1 MALAGLKKQFNKANQ
16 YMNEK
21 IGGVEGT
28 KFTDEFTQL
37 ERRTD
42 LTYELVDELINRTKE
57 YLQPNPASRTKLM
70 VSSKLKGAPG
80 KPHSYPQPEGILAD
94 AMCKY
99 GKEVNDDSNFAKSL
113 AEMGEALREMAE
125 VKYALE
131 DNVKQNFLEPL
142 THLQAKD
149 LKDVLFHRKKLEGRR
164 LDYDCKKRKRQ
175 KGTHFSEDEI
185 RMAEEKLEESY
196 NLASMGMHNL
206 LQNEIEQLSQIC
218 VLSEA
223 LYEYHSQCANILE
236 SLNAR
241 LMEIKNGAAQRTF
254 QPYIPK
260 KLHELNLNVTSI
272 GHDDLSPGDAQM
284 MNDILLLL
292 LLHPPQS
299 TIIRQRKNASSS
311 THSSPLSIK
320 SGKFSDGFSSNS
332 NSNNNNSTTAYL
344 LREKTG
350 QHKTLSHSKSL
361 LNVSNSNNNTYG
373 GGGPNSVWASWDDND
388 PPSQTRNDNHTNS
401 GNVIV
406 SGSNKYDLL
415 TSGINFN
422 TTSIDWNQ
430 CKTNDNKQTTM
441 NNSNNLSYRNS
452 SYHPSTTTTSPSVES
467 PPTKPTNLFLDT
479 SKANANG
486 ISAKLYSL
494 LASPLP
500 SPVRSPARTP
510 TDSRGPCCQALYDFD
525 AENENEISFKEGDI
539 IQLVT
544 QVDENW
550 YEGSV
555 NGRTGLFPVS
565 YVQVLVP
572 I

>member
-284 MNDILLLL
+284 MNGSKFFINSCDFLNNNNKR
-292 LLHPPQS
+292 HTVAAAS
-299 TIIRQRKNASSS
+299 TTINNHTTTKKTSSS

-332 NSNNNNSTTAYL
+332 NSNNNNNSTTAYL
-344 LREKTG
+344 LREK
-350 QHKTLSHSKSL
+350 
-361 LNVSNSNNNTYG
+361 N
-373 GGGPNSVWASWDDND
+373 W
-388 PPSQTRNDNHTNS
+388 
-401 GNVIV
+401 
-406 SGSNKYDLL
+406 
-415 TSGINFN
+415 
-422 TTSIDWNQ
+422 
-430 CKTNDNKQTTM
+430 
-441 NNSNNLSYRNS
+441 
-452 SYHPSTTTTSPSVES
+452 ST
-467 PPTKPTNLFLDT
+467 
-479 SKANANG
+479 
-486 ISAKLYSL
+486 
-494 LASPLP
+494 
-500 SPVRSPARTP
+500 
-510 TDSRGPCCQALYDFD
+510 
-525 AENENEISFKEGDI
+525 
-539 IQLVT
+539 
-544 QVDENW
+544 
-550 YEGSV
+550 
-555 NGRTGLFPVS
+555 
-565 YVQVLVP
+565 
-572 I
+572 

>member
-99 GKEVNDDSNFAKSL
+99 GKEIDEESNFAKSL
-113 AEMGEALREMAE
+113 SEMGEALREMAE

-175 KGTHFSEDEI
+175 KGTHFSEEEI

-196 NLASMGMHNL
+196 NLASMGMHNI

-218 VLSEA
+218 VLAEA

-241 LMEIKNGAAQRTF
+241 LMEIKNEAAQRTF
-254 QPYIPK
+254 QPYEPK
-260 KLHELNLNVTSI
+260 KLHELNLNVMTNI

-284 MNDILLLL
+284 MNAI
-292 LLHPPQS
+292 
-299 TIIRQRKNASSS
+299 
-311 THSSPLSIK
+311 
-320 SGKFSDGFSSNS
+320 
-332 NSNNNNSTTAYL
+332 
-344 LREKTG
+344 
-350 QHKTLSHSKSL
+350 
-361 LNVSNSNNNTYG
+361 
-373 GGGPNSVWASWDDND
+373 
-388 PPSQTRNDNHTNS
+388 
-401 GNVIV
+401 
-406 SGSNKYDLL
+406 
-415 TSGINFN
+415 
-422 TTSIDWNQ
+422 
-430 CKTNDNKQTTM
+430 
-441 NNSNNLSYRNS
+441 
-452 SYHPSTTTTSPSVES
+452 SPSMEN
-467 PPTKPTNLFLDT
+467 PPNKPTNLFLDT
-479 SKANANG
+479 SKVNANG
-486 ISAKLYSL
+486 ISAKLCSIL
-494 LASPLP
+494 
-500 SPVRSPARTP
+500 ARTP
-510 TDSRGPCCQALYDFD
+510 TDTRGPCCQALYDFD
-525 AENENEISFKEGDI
+525 AENENELNFKEGDI

-544 QVDENW
+544 KVDDNW
-550 YEGSV
+550 YEGSI

>member
-479 SKANANG
+479 SKANAN
-486 ISAKLYSL
+486 
-494 LASPLP
+494 ASPLP

>member
-1 MALAGLKKQFNKANQ
+1 
-16 YMNEK
+16 
-21 IGGVEGT
+21 
-28 KFTDEFTQL
+28 
-37 ERRTD
+37 
-42 LTYELVDELINRTKE
+42 
-57 YLQPNPASRTKLM
+57 M

-80 KPHSYPQPEGILAD
+80 KPHSYPQPEGLLAD

-113 AEMGEALREMAE
+113 TEMGEALREMAE

-223 LYEYHSQCANILE
+223 LYEYHT
-236 SLNAR
+236 
-241 LMEIKNGAAQRTF
+241 QRTF
-254 QPYIPK
+254 EPYVPK
-260 KLHELNLNVTSI
+260 KLHELNLNALSNI

-284 MNDILLLL
+284 MNGSKFYTNSYDFLNNNNDKR
-292 LLHPPQS
+292 QAAAVANKS
-299 TIIRQRKNASSS
+299 ATINNYRTTKNASSS

-320 SGKFSDGFSSNS
+320 SGKFSNGLS
-332 NSNNNNSTTAYL
+332 SNNNN
-344 LREKTG
+344 
-350 QHKTLSHSKSL
+350 
-361 LNVSNSNNNTYG
+361 NNNSN
-373 GGGPNSVWASWDDND
+373 
-388 PPSQTRNDNHTNS
+388 
-401 GNVIV
+401 II
-406 SGSNKYDLL
+406 
-415 TSGINFN
+415 SGINFD
-422 TTSIDWNQ
+422 TTGIDWNQ
-430 CKTNDNKQTTM
+430 CKQTTKM
-441 NNSNNLSYRNS
+441 NNNNNNNSNYRNS
-452 SYHPSTTTTSPSVES
+452 SYHPSTSSTTSPSMEN

-479 SKANANG
+479 SKVNANG
-486 ISAKLYSL
+486 ISAKLYSLL

-525 AENENEISFKEGDI
+525 AENENELNFKEGDI
-539 IQLVT
+539 IQLIT

-565 YVQVLVP
+565 YVQVLIP

>member
-1 MALAGLKKQFNKANQ
+1 
-16 YMNEK
+16 MNEK

-57 YLQPNPASRTKLM
+57 YLQPNP
-70 VSSKLKGAPG
+70 
-80 KPHSYPQPEGILAD
+80 GILAD

-99 GKEVNDDSNFAKSL
+99 GKEIDEESNFAKSL
-113 AEMGEALREMAE
+113 SEMGEALREMAE

-175 KGTHFSEDEI
+175 KGTHFSEEEI

-196 NLASMGMHNL
+196 NLASMGMHNI

-218 VLSEA
+218 VLAEA

-241 LMEIKNGAAQRTF
+241 LMEIKNEAAQRTF
-254 QPYIPK
+254 QPYEPK
-260 KLHELNLNVTSI
+260 KLHELNLNVMTNI

-284 MNDILLLL
+284 MNGSKFFTNSCDFLNKNDKR
-292 LLHPPQS
+292 QNAAS
-299 TIIRQRKNASSS
+299 KSATISNHMTTNASSS

-320 SGKFSDGFSSNS
+320 SGKFSNGFSSN
-332 NSNNNNSTTAYL
+332 NNNN
-344 LREKTG
+344 
-350 QHKTLSHSKSL
+350 
-361 LNVSNSNNNTYG
+361 NNIT
-373 GGGPNSVWASWDDND
+373 
-388 PPSQTRNDNHTNS
+388 
-401 GNVIV
+401 I
-406 SGSNKYDLL
+406 
-415 TSGINFN
+415 
-422 TTSIDWNQ
+422 
-430 CKTNDNKQTTM
+430 
-441 NNSNNLSYRNS
+441 
-452 SYHPSTTTTSPSVES
+452 SPSMEN
-467 PPTKPTNLFLDT
+467 PPNKPTNLFLDT
-479 SKANANG
+479 SKVNANG
-486 ISAKLYSL
+486 ISAKLCSIL
-494 LASPLP
+494 GLWFSSPLP

-510 TDSRGPCCQALYDFD
+510 TDTRGPCCQALYDFD
-525 AENENEISFKEGDI
+525 AENENELNFKEGDI

-544 QVDENW
+544 KVDDNW
-550 YEGSV
+550 YEGSI

>member
-284 MNDILLLL
+284 MN
-292 LLHPPQS
+292 
-299 TIIRQRKNASSS
+299 
-311 THSSPLSIK
+311 
-320 SGKFSDGFSSNS
+320 
-332 NSNNNNSTTAYL
+332 
-344 LREKTG
+344 
-350 QHKTLSHSKSL
+350 
-361 LNVSNSNNNTYG
+361 
-373 GGGPNSVWASWDDND
+373 
-388 PPSQTRNDNHTNS
+388 
-401 GNVIV
+401 
-406 SGSNKYDLL
+406 
-415 TSGINFN
+415 
-422 TTSIDWNQ
+422 
-430 CKTNDNKQTTM
+430 
-441 NNSNNLSYRNS
+441 
-452 SYHPSTTTTSPSVES
+452 
-467 PPTKPTNLFLDT
+467 
-479 SKANANG
+479 
-486 ISAKLYSL
+486 
-494 LASPLP
+494 
-500 SPVRSPARTP
+500 ARTP

-572 I
+572 INNNNNNNNNSNNNNQPN

>member
-99 GKEVNDDSNFAKSL
+99 GKEIDEESNFAKSL
-113 AEMGEALREMAE
+113 SEMGEALREMAE

-142 THLQAKD
+142 THFQAKD

-196 NLASMGMHNL
+196 NLASMGMHNI

-218 VLSEA
+218 VLAEA

-241 LMEIKNGAAQRTF
+241 LMEIKNEAAQRTF
-254 QPYIPK
+254 QPYEPK
-260 KLHELNLNVTSI
+260 KLHELNLNVMTNI

-284 MNDILLLL
+284 MNAI
-292 LLHPPQS
+292 
-299 TIIRQRKNASSS
+299 
-311 THSSPLSIK
+311 
-320 SGKFSDGFSSNS
+320 
-332 NSNNNNSTTAYL
+332 
-344 LREKTG
+344 
-350 QHKTLSHSKSL
+350 
-361 LNVSNSNNNTYG
+361 
-373 GGGPNSVWASWDDND
+373 
-388 PPSQTRNDNHTNS
+388 
-401 GNVIV
+401 
-406 SGSNKYDLL
+406 
-415 TSGINFN
+415 
-422 TTSIDWNQ
+422 
-430 CKTNDNKQTTM
+430 
-441 NNSNNLSYRNS
+441 
-452 SYHPSTTTTSPSVES
+452 SPSMEN
-467 PPTKPTNLFLDT
+467 PPNKPTNLFLDT
-479 SKANANG
+479 SKVNAN
-486 ISAKLYSL
+486 
-494 LASPLP
+494 
-500 SPVRSPARTP
+500 ARTP
-510 TDSRGPCCQALYDFD
+510 TDTRGPCCQALYDFD
-525 AENENEISFKEGDI
+525 AENENELNFKEGDI

-544 QVDENW
+544 KVDDNW
-550 YEGSV
+550 YEGSI

>member
-28 KFTDEFTQL
+28 KFNDEYTQL

-42 LTYELVDELINRTKE
+42 LTCELVDDLINRTKE

-70 VSSKLKGAPG
+70 VSSKLKGVPG

-99 GKEVNDDSNFAKSL
+99 GKEINEESGFAKSL
-113 AEMGEALREMAE
+113 IEMGEALREMAE

-164 LDYDCKKRKRQ
+164 LDYDCKKRKKQ
-175 KGTHFSEDEI
+175 KGTHFTEEEI

-206 LQNEIEQLSQIC
+206 LQNEVEQMSQIC

-241 LMEIKNGAAQRTF
+241 LMEIKNDASLRTF

-260 KLHELNLNVTSI
+260 KLQELNLNAPTF
-272 GHDDLSPGDAQM
+272 GHDDLSPGDTQR
-284 MNDILLLL
+284 MNGSNFYCSSLTTNE
-292 LLHPPQS
+292 S
-299 TIIRQRKNASSS
+299 KKNGLPAC
-311 THSSPLSIK
+311 
-320 SGKFSDGFSSNS
+320 
-332 NSNNNNSTTAYL
+332 NSTTSYL
-344 LREKTG
+344 LGNSNFSTNSETMNSKN
-350 QHKTLSHSKSL
+350 HSKTLPHSKSL
-361 LNVSNSNNNTYG
+361 LNVSSADTKIFPETKTSNNWN
-373 GGGPNSVWASWDDND
+373 WDDPIDHN
-388 PPSQTRNDNHTNS
+388 QHHLQHHT
-401 GNVIV
+401 
-406 SGSNKYDLL
+406 
-415 TSGINFN
+415 
-422 TTSIDWNQ
+422 
-430 CKTNDNKQTTM
+430 
-441 NNSNNLSYRNS
+441 
-452 SYHPSTTTTSPSVES
+452 
-467 PPTKPTNLFLDT
+467 
-479 SKANANG
+479 
-486 ISAKLYSL
+486 
-494 LASPLP
+494 SPLP

-510 TDSRGPCCQALYDFD
+510 TDVRGPSCQALYDFD

-539 IQLVT
+539 IQLVS
-544 QVDENW
+544 QVDDNW
-550 YEGSV
+550 YEGNL
-555 NGRTGLFPVS
+555 NGRNGLFPVS

-572 I
+572 L

>member
-284 MNDILLLL
+284 MN
-292 LLHPPQS
+292 
-299 TIIRQRKNASSS
+299 A
-311 THSSPLSIK
+311 
-320 SGKFSDGFSSNS
+320 
-332 NSNNNNSTTAYL
+332 
-344 LREKTG
+344 
-350 QHKTLSHSKSL
+350 
-361 LNVSNSNNNTYG
+361 
-373 GGGPNSVWASWDDND
+373 
-388 PPSQTRNDNHTNS
+388 
-401 GNVIV
+401 
-406 SGSNKYDLL
+406 
-415 TSGINFN
+415 
-422 TTSIDWNQ
+422 
-430 CKTNDNKQTTM
+430 
-441 NNSNNLSYRNS
+441 
-452 SYHPSTTTTSPSVES
+452 TSPSVES

-494 LASPLP
+494 L
-500 SPVRSPARTP
+500 ARTP

-572 I
+572 INNNNNNNNNSNNNNQPN

>member
-99 GKEVNDDSNFAKSL
+99 GKEIDEESNFAKSL
-113 AEMGEALREMAE
+113 SEMGEALREMAE

-142 THLQAKD
+142 THFQAKD

-196 NLASMGMHNL
+196 NLASMGMHNI

-218 VLSEA
+218 VLAEA

-241 LMEIKNGAAQRTF
+241 LMEIKNEAAQRTF
-254 QPYIPK
+254 QPYEPK
-260 KLHELNLNVTSI
+260 KLHELNLNVMTNI

-284 MNDILLLL
+284 MNGSKFFTNSCDFLNNNDKR
-292 LLHPPQS
+292 QNAAS
-299 TIIRQRKNASSS
+299 KSATISNHMTTNASSS

-320 SGKFSDGFSSNS
+320 SGKFSNGFSSN
-332 NSNNNNSTTAYL
+332 NNNNNNISTTAYL

-350 QHKTLSHSKSL
+350 QHKNLSHSKSL
-361 LNVSNSNNNTYG
+361 LNVSNNNNNNNFG
-373 GGGPNSVWASWDDND
+373 NGPNSAWASWDDND
-388 PPSQTRNDNHTNS
+388 QPTKIKNDNNVSVSNS
-401 GNVIV
+401 
-406 SGSNKYDLL
+406 SSSSNKYDLL
-415 TSGINFN
+415 ISGINFD
-422 TTSIDWNQ
+422 TTGIDWNQ
-430 CKTNDNKQTTM
+430 CKTNNNLKQTNY
-441 NNSNNLSYRNS
+441 NNSNHSYRNS
-452 SYHPSTTTTSPSVES
+452 SYHPSTST
-467 PPTKPTNLFLDT
+467 
-479 SKANANG
+479 
-486 ISAKLYSL
+486 
-494 LASPLP
+494 
-500 SPVRSPARTP
+500 RTP
-510 TDSRGPCCQALYDFD
+510 TDTRGPCCQALYDFD
-525 AENENEISFKEGDI
+525 AENENELNFKEGDI

-544 QVDENW
+544 KVDDNW
-550 YEGSV
+550 YEGSI

>member
-284 MNDILLLL
+284 MN
-292 LLHPPQS
+292 
-299 TIIRQRKNASSS
+299 A
-311 THSSPLSIK
+311 
-320 SGKFSDGFSSNS
+320 
-332 NSNNNNSTTAYL
+332 
-344 LREKTG
+344 
-350 QHKTLSHSKSL
+350 
-361 LNVSNSNNNTYG
+361 
-373 GGGPNSVWASWDDND
+373 
-388 PPSQTRNDNHTNS
+388 
-401 GNVIV
+401 
-406 SGSNKYDLL
+406 
-415 TSGINFN
+415 
-422 TTSIDWNQ
+422 
-430 CKTNDNKQTTM
+430 
-441 NNSNNLSYRNS
+441 
-452 SYHPSTTTTSPSVES
+452 TSPSVES

-479 SKANANG
+479 SKANAN
-486 ISAKLYSL
+486 
-494 LASPLP
+494 ASPLP

-572 I
+572 INNNNNNNNNSNNNNQPN

>member
-99 GKEVNDDSNFAKSL
+99 GKEIDEESNFAKSL
-113 AEMGEALREMAE
+113 SEMGEALREMAE

-175 KGTHFSEDEI
+175 KGTHFSEEEI

-196 NLASMGMHNL
+196 NLASMGMHNI

-218 VLSEA
+218 VLAEA

-241 LMEIKNGAAQRTF
+241 LMEIKNEAAQRTF
-254 QPYIPK
+254 QPYEPK
-260 KLHELNLNVTSI
+260 KLHELNLNVMTNI

-284 MNDILLLL
+284 MNAI
-292 LLHPPQS
+292 
-299 TIIRQRKNASSS
+299 
-311 THSSPLSIK
+311 
-320 SGKFSDGFSSNS
+320 
-332 NSNNNNSTTAYL
+332 
-344 LREKTG
+344 
-350 QHKTLSHSKSL
+350 
-361 LNVSNSNNNTYG
+361 
-373 GGGPNSVWASWDDND
+373 
-388 PPSQTRNDNHTNS
+388 
-401 GNVIV
+401 
-406 SGSNKYDLL
+406 
-415 TSGINFN
+415 
-422 TTSIDWNQ
+422 
-430 CKTNDNKQTTM
+430 
-441 NNSNNLSYRNS
+441 
-452 SYHPSTTTTSPSVES
+452 SPSMEN
-467 PPTKPTNLFLDT
+467 PPNKPTNLFLDT
-479 SKANANG
+479 SKVNAN
-486 ISAKLYSL
+486 
-494 LASPLP
+494 ASPLP

-510 TDSRGPCCQALYDFD
+510 TDTRGPCCQALYDFD
-525 AENENEISFKEGDI
+525 AENENELNFKEGDI

-544 QVDENW
+544 KVDDNW
-550 YEGSV
+550 YEGSI

>member
-452 SYHPSTTTTSPSVES
+452 SYHPSTTT
-467 PPTKPTNLFLDT
+467 
-479 SKANANG
+479 
-486 ISAKLYSL
+486 
-494 LASPLP
+494 SPLP